1 MLPLNSKV
9 SFSKTVSAHEEKM
22 MKFYEKFRDKLIKQ
36 QRSLFSLPPLFAL
49 LPSFGGAMVIIGLFV
64 FLFSDRPLWEAFDS
78 IVFSGNR
85 AVGVIGDGS
94 FVPLFEH
101 FVLFCVVR

>member
-1 MLPLNSKV
+1 
-9 SFSKTVSAHEEKM
+9 M

-64 FLFSDRPLWEAFDS
+64 FYFQIVRYGKPLILLFFLE
-78 IVFSGNR
+78 IV
-85 AVGVIGDGS
+85 
-94 FVPLFEH
+94 LLE
-101 FVLFCVVR
+101 